1 MVRMNETE
9 VKRVQLNSARAAF
22 ETAQNAYIS
31 SLDPAAAADARSQEP
46 DAKAIMAE
54 AESTAL
60 VSEVLLN
67 QLGDKL
73 KYQSVPYDTAAL
85 VQTLAAENTEALKK
99 EIDDVKG
106 QIRVEKR
113 KFLDSAPQV
122 STAFGP
128 FSYTGVPDNQVLWT
142 FLICYGSFWLF
153 LGIMLL
159 TNQIPLP
166 YISGMSSGDRVKLV
180 GISWVLIVIVTYFAF
195 FMFT

>member
-1 MVRMNETE
+1 MNETE
-9 VKRVQLNSARAAF
+9 VRRIQLNSARAAF
-22 ETAQNAYIS
+22 ETAQNDYIS
-31 SLDPAAAADARSQEP
+31 SLDPNAALEERASQPEP
-46 DAKAIMAE
+46 TSLMAE
-54 AESTAL
+54 AEATFT
-60 VSEVLLN
+60 VSHVF
-67 QLGDKL
+67 L
-73 KYQSVPYDTAAL
+73 KSLQDTLTHHSVPTQTATL
-85 VQTLAAENTEALKK
+85 IETLAEDNTQALKK

-106 QIRVEKR
+106 QIRIEKR
-113 KFLDSAPQV
+113 KFLDSAPQT

-128 FSYTGVPDNQVLWT
+128 FFYTGVPDNQVLWT

-166 YISGMSSGDRVKLV
+166 YIAGMSSGDRVKLV

>member
-1 MVRMNETE
+1 MNDTE
-9 VKRVQLNSARAAF
+9 VKRIQLNSARAAF

-31 SLDPAAAADARSQEP
+31 SLDPAAAADARSKEP

-73 KYQSVPYDTAAL
+73 KYQSVPYNTAAL
-85 VQTLAAENTEALKK
+85 VQTLAADNTEALKK

>member
-1 MVRMNETE
+1 MNETE

-22 ETAQNAYIS
+22 EAAQNDYIS
-31 SLDPAAAADARSQEP
+31 SLDPAAAAEARSQEP
-46 DAKAIMAE
+46 DAQALWAE
-54 AESTAL
+54 AESTAI
-60 VSEVLLN
+60 VSEVLLTS
-67 QLGDKL
+67 LGNTL
-73 KYQSVPYDTAAL
+73 KYQSVPADTATL
-85 VQTLAAENTEALKK
+85 VKQLASDNTEALRK

-106 QIRVEKR
+106 QIRMEKR
-113 KFLDSAPQV
+113 KFLDSNPQV
-122 STAFGP
+122 STAVGP

-142 FLICYGSFWLF
+142 FLICYSSFWLF

-180 GISWVLIVIVTYFAF
+180 LVSWVLLIIVTYLGF

>member
-1 MVRMNETE
+1 MNETE

-31 SLDPAAAADARSQEP
+31 SLDPAAAADARSKEP
-46 DAKAIMAE
+46 DAKAIMTE

-73 KYQSVPYDTAAL
+73 KYQSVPYNTAAL
-85 VQTLAAENTEALKK
+85 VQTLAADNTEALKK

>member
-1 MVRMNETE
+1 
-9 VKRVQLNSARAAF
+9 
-22 ETAQNAYIS
+22 
-31 SLDPAAAADARSQEP
+31 
-46 DAKAIMAE
+46 MAE
-54 AESTAL
+54 AEATFT
-60 VSEVLLN
+60 VSHVF
-67 QLGDKL
+67 L
-73 KYQSVPYDTAAL
+73 KSLQNTLTHHSVPAQTA
-85 VQTLAAENTEALKK
+85 TLIEILAEDNTKTLKK

-106 QIRVEKR
+106 QIRMEKR
-113 KFLDSAPQV
+113 KFLDSSPQV

-180 GISWVLIVIVTYFAF
+180 GVSWVLIVIVTYFAF

>member
-1 MVRMNETE
+1 MNETE

-22 ETAQNAYIS
+22 EAAQNDYIS
-31 SLDPAAAADARSQEP
+31 SLDPNAALEERASQPEP
-46 DAKAIMAE
+46 TSLMAE
-54 AESTAL
+54 AEATFT
-60 VSEVLLN
+60 VSHVF
-67 QLGDKL
+67 L
-73 KYQSVPYDTAAL
+73 KSLQNTLTHHSVPAQTA
-85 VQTLAAENTEALKK
+85 TLIEILAEDNTKTLKK

-106 QIRVEKR
+106 QIRMEKR
-113 KFLDSAPQV
+113 KFLDSSPQV

-142 FLICYGSFWLF
+142 FLICYSSFWLF

-180 GISWVLIVIVTYFAF
+180 LSSWVLLIIVTYLGF